1 MANIGDIVAKS
12 GIYTEPGVVI
22 EKKADGNVVV
32 DTDPI
37 KMSQYHRYTNTSG
50 LTEIEKNK
58 FNSVL
63 DEIYRKEDDV
73 EKINGI
79 QEEIDK
85 LRTDST
91 NQNIVR
97 YLKNQQSY
105 LIRETKKLPNVYTT
119 EQTKVTKG

>member
-1 MANIGDIVAKS
+1 MAHIGDVVAKS

-32 DTDPI
+32 DTDPM
-37 KMSQYHRYTNTSG
+37 KVSQYHRYTNTSG
-50 LTEIEKNK
+50 LTEVEKNT
-58 FNSVL
+58 FNNVL
-63 DEIYRKEDDV
+63 DEIYRKENDV

-79 QEEIDK
+79 QDEIDK
-85 LRTDST
+85 LRTEPA

-97 YLKNQQSY
+97 YLKNQQAY

-119 EQTKVTKG
+119 DQTKVTKG